1 MRRFSADQFAP
12 KDSHDEDCAPRSGPG
27 GAAYLQVQKE
37 LYHVGTVTIKK
48 PGDTVRSIL
57 AHTCS
62 I

>member
-12 KDSHDEDCAPRSGPG
+12 KDSHDGTPRSKPG
-27 GAAYLQVQKE
+27 GAAYLHVQKE

-57 AHTCS
+57 THTCS